1 MELSILLV
9 QQIAVLFAIAALGY
23 FVVKKNLLKE
33 EDSKV
38 LSWLAAYVLSPC
50 VTIRALEIDYTPDK
64 LRGLLL
70 SLIVAVIVYVLYIAG
85 ARLFVIPLRFD
96 RVEQA
101 SVVYSNCGY
110 LIIPLVSFVLG
121 QEWVFYTCAYI
132 MVGNTLMWTHLY
144 SMLSGKSIRDNIGKI
159 MKNPNIISIVIG
171 FFLFFT
177 GIRIPAVVAKSMD
190 GFGNSIGPVTMFVVG
205 MLIGNKDLKEIFRVK
220 KAYLISLLRLVVFPA
235 FTAVFLAGIVHMGI
249 HPDAQQI
256 LLVTL
261 LAACAPVAVMVTQ
274 LALLNDQD
282 AEYASMINM
291 MSVFMC
297 IITMPLMTLFYTF
310 LCGL

>member
-23 FVVKKNLLKE
+23 FVVKKGLLKE

-50 VTIRALEIDYTPDK
+50 VTIQSLQIDYTPDK
-64 LRGLLL
+64 LKGLGL
-70 SLIVAVIVYVLYIAG
+70 SLVMAVIVYTLYIVG
-85 ARLFVIPLRFD
+85 ARLLVKPLRFD
-96 RVEQA
+96 KVEQA

-132 MVGNTLMWTHLY
+132 MVGNVLMWTHLD
-144 SMLSGKSIRDNIGKI
+144 SLLSGKSIRNNIGKI
-159 MKNPNIISIVIG
+159 VTNPNIISIVIG
-171 FFLFFT
+171 FVLFFT
-177 GIRIPAVVAKSMD
+177 GIRIPTVVAKSMD

-205 MLIGNKDLKEIFRVK
+205 MLIGNKDLKEIFQTK
-220 KAYLISLLRLVVFPA
+220 KAYLISSLRLIVFPA
-235 FTAVFLAGIVHMGI
+235 ITAVILADVVHMGI
-249 HPDAQQI
+249 HPEAQQI

-261 LAACAPVAVMVTQ
+261 LAACAPVAVMITQ
-274 LALLNDQD
+274 LALLHDAD
-282 AEYASMINM
+282 AEYASMINV
-291 MSVFMC
+291 MSVFLC